1 MTTNIEHLQVV
12 LEAAQRLLS
21 AREDQM
27 ITADE
32 WEALANAV
40 DQCSAM
46 SEPPAH
52 GDDEPSSATRPPS

>member
-40 DQCSAM
+40 DQCSAT

-52 GDDEPSSATRPPS
+52 GDDGPSSATQPPS